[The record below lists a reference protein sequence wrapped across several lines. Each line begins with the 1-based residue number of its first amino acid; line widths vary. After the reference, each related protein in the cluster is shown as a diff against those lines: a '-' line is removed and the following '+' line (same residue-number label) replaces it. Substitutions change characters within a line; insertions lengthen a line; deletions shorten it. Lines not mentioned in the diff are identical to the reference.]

1 MIKGNRRLLRML
13 KPKKGMPKLV
23 MWFVT
28 SFEAIRVILMTSPHQ
43 LHYTGNV
50 PIHFL
55 YYTRATHYL
64 NTI

>member
-13 KPKKGMPKLV
+13 KLKKGMRKLV

-28 SFEAIRVILMTSPHQ
+28 SLEAIRVILMTSPHQ

-50 PIHFL
+50 QTHSL
-55 YYTRATHYL
+55 YYTRTTHYP

>member
-1 MIKGNRRLLRML
+1 ML
-13 KPKKGMPKLV
+13 KLKRGMRKLV

-28 SFEAIRVILMTSPHQ
+28 SLEAIRVILMYSHHQ

-50 PIHFL
+50 RTLYL
-55 YYTRATHYL
+55 YYTRATLYL